1 MREYDVPLID
11 PGAIAGFPSEAV
23 ERAAAEVRDEAGWH
37 IAPVI
42 TETLTLNGRGGR
54 ILLVPSLR
62 IVEVLAVRDV
72 TDPAS
77 PRVLDGWRVDK
88 SAGLLHRDAGWPQG
102 VASVEVELRHGFAAC
117 PLPLYG
123 VLRERCQLAGIN
135 PGVRSESLASRSVQF
150 GLVGVVDTG
159 AVMDRYTVRGQI

>member
-1 MREYDVPLID
+1 MREYTEPLIA
-11 PGAIAGFPSEAV
+11 PGTIAGFPSEAV

-42 TETLTLNGRGGR
+42 TETVTVNGRGGQ

-62 IVEVLAVRDV
+62 IVAVIAVRDV

-88 SAGLLHRDAGWPQG
+88 SAGLLHRDAGWPRG
-102 VASVEVELRHGFAAC
+102 VASVEVEMRHGFTAC

-123 VLRERCQLAGIN
+123 VIRERCQLAGIN

-159 AVMDRYTVRGQI
+159 AVMDRYTIRGQM

>member
-1 MREYDVPLID
+1 MREYTEPLIA
-11 PGAIAGFPSEAV
+11 PGTIAGFPSEAV

-42 TETLTLNGRGGR
+42 TETLTLNSRGGQ

-62 IVEVLAVRDV
+62 IVRVIAVRDV

-77 PRVLDGWRVDK
+77 PRDLNGWRVDK
-88 SAGLLHRDAGWPQG
+88 SAGLLHRAAGWPQG
-102 VASVEVELRHGFAAC
+102 VSTVEVEIEHGFTAC
-117 PLPLYG
+117 PLPLHG

-159 AVMDRYTVRGQI
+159 AVMDRYTVRGQM